1 MEREEH
7 RADSKV
13 THEEEL
19 NKAQTGTEGK
29 GQAELLIVGLH
40 LTSALIT
47 TFSLQQKEK
56 KQKLRKRERERNS
69 KAKVQPR
76 RGRKGGSS
84 EKKVRDSSLK
94 KKIQEIKLRKRNKKG
109 ETRL

>member
-56 KQKLRKRERERNS
+56 KQKLRKREREREKQQS
-69 KAKVQPR
+69 EGAAEKRKKR
-76 RGRKGGSS
+76 R
-84 EKKVRDSSLK
+84 E
-94 KKIQEIKLRKRNKKG
+94 
-109 ETRL
+109 

>member
-1 MEREEH
+1 MDREEH

-56 KQKLRKRERERNS
+56 KQKLRKRERNS

-94 KKIQEIKLRKRNKKG
+94 KKSPG
-109 ETRL
+109 D